1 MKRYSRS
8 LLFWVML
15 FSIGLQFANAGLMD
29 VSQRRNA
36 IWVGEC
42 VVPNAAT
49 AETSVKVDVQIE
61 WACDY
66 DTEVSIG
73 IWSETDGFYVEHVPG
88 TVGGDGSKRYMLQCW
103 VPAVNGVHNYRVEA
117 LYRKKASDDWLLE
130 DDGVVEFD
138 VEVTGGK
145 SANPLESLAGGL
157 KMPSLS
163 GFSIPQLP
171 GFVGLIVGAGSV
183 YLFMRD

>member
-1 MKRYSRS
+1 
-8 LLFWVML
+8 
-15 FSIGLQFANAGLMD
+15 MD

-42 VVPNAAT
+42 NLPDSAT

-88 TVGGDGSKRYMLQCW
+88 TVGGDGTKRYMLQFW
-103 VPAVNGVHNYRVEA
+103 VPAVNGLHTYRVEA
-117 LYRKKASDDWLLE
+117 QYKDKINDDWLLE
-130 DDGVVEFD
+130 DDGVVEFE
-138 VEVTGGK
+138 VEVTGGE
-145 SANPLESLAGGL
+145 SANPLESLVGGL
-157 KMPSLS
+157 KMPTLS
-163 GFSIPQLP
+163 GFSIPELP
-171 GFVGLIVGAGSV
+171 GFVWGFVGLIVGAGSV
-183 YLFMRD
+183 FLFMRD